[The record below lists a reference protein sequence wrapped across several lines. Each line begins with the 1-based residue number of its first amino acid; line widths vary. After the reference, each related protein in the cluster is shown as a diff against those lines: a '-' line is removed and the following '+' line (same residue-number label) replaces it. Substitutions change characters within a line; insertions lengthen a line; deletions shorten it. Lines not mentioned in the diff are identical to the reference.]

1 MRPELAVPGAF
12 ALAAL
17 IAFVATPVA
26 IRIARATSFF
36 DLPVGYKGHRSP
48 TPYLGGAAVIAGV
61 LVAAFAFGGDLG
73 GLGLIIGLAVGM
85 WVLGTID
92 DRVNLP
98 LLSRVVIEVGIAAVL
113 WATGHGW
120 SALDWAPGDLALTVL
135 WVFAVM
141 NAFNLMDNMDGA
153 AATTGAVSAM
163 GAGALA
169 LVVGQTPLA
178 VLCFAIAGS
187 CAGFLPH
194 NLAGPAR
201 IFMGDGGSLPLGFLV
216 ASVVMAA
223 AAANSPGLSAVV
235 VAALLV
241 GLVVLDTSL
250 VVFSRTRGGRGVLV
264 GGRDHLT
271 HRLERRLGSPRRVAM
286 ALGVVQCVV
295 CAVAVAVAAV
305 NVLWI
310 LMVGSVV
317 ATVGVLIILTLD
329 GEPWFDRHAVPAIV
343 EAAHIPQRPRSTP
356 ETPAVGA
363 SVVATSTPRADV
375 AARRSPAT

>member
-1 MRPELAVPGAF
+1 MRPEFAVPGAF

-26 IRIARATSFF
+26 IRVARATSFF

-48 TPYLGGAAVIAGV
+48 TPYLGGAAVIAGF
-61 LVAAFAFGGDLG
+61 LAAAFAFGGDLG
-73 GLGLIIGLAVGM
+73 GLGLIIALAVGM

-98 LLSRVVIEVGIAAVL
+98 LLSRVVIEVGVAALL
-113 WATGHGW
+113 WGTGHGW
-120 SALDWAPGDLALTVL
+120 SALDWAPGDLALTVF

-153 AATTGAVSAM
+153 ASTTAAVSAV

-223 AAANSPGLSAVV
+223 AAKNSPGLSALV
-235 VAALLV
+235 VAGLLV
-241 GLVVLDTSL
+241 ALVALDTTL
-250 VVFSRTRGGRGVLV
+250 VVFSRTRGGRGVLT

-271 HRLERRLGSPRRVAM
+271 HRLVTKLGSPRRVAL
-286 ALGVVQCVV
+286 ALGSAQLAL
-295 CAVAVAVAAV
+295 CALTVSVASV

-310 LMVGSVV
+310 LTVGSAV
-317 ATVGVLIILTLD
+317 ATAGVVLILVL
-329 GEPWFDRHAVPAIV
+329 EAPPWFDRTRVPHLAVAGTQRAVPAPQLAV
-343 EAAHIPQRPRSTP
+343 AGEVASEAA
-356 ETPAVGA
+356 GA
-363 SVVATSTPRADV
+363 PVSHV
-375 AARRSPAT
+375 

>member
-17 IAFVATPVA
+17 IAFVATPLA
-26 IRIARATSFF
+26 IRVARATSFF
-36 DLPVGYKGHRSP
+36 DVPVGYKGHRRP
-48 TPYLGGAAVIAGV
+48 TPYLGGAAVIAGF
-61 LVAAFAFGGDLG
+61 LATAFAFGGDMG
-73 GLGLIIGLAVGM
+73 GLGLIVGLTLGI

-98 LLSRVVIEVGIAAVL
+98 LLSRVMIEVGVASLL

-120 SALDWAPGDLALTVL
+120 SALDWAPGDLAITVF

-153 AATTGAVSAM
+153 AATTGAVSAI

-178 VLCFAIAGS
+178 VLCFAIAGA
-187 CAGFLPH
+187 CVGFLPH

-223 AAANSPGLSAVV
+223 AAENSPGLSALV
-235 VAALLV
+235 VAGLLV

-250 VVFSRTRGGRGVLV
+250 VVFSRTRGGRGVFS

-271 HRLERRLGSPRRVAM
+271 HRLATRFGSPRRVA
-286 ALGVVQCVV
+286 AVLGSVQLVL
-295 CAVAVAVAAV
+295 CAVTVSVAAV

-310 LMVGSVV
+310 LMVGSV
-317 ATVGVLIILTLD
+317 TVTLGAVLILVL
-329 GEPWFDRHAVPAIV
+329 EAPPWFERRHAVRLGV
-343 EAAHIPQRPRSTP
+343 AASQLAVATEGASESASRSTP
-356 ETPAVGA
+356 LGG
-363 SVVATSTPRADV
+363 
-375 AARRSPAT
+375 